1 MVKLRLIPTGK
12 SVQPSFRVVAI
23 DARTKLNGKYID
35 ILGFYDPIKKVVK
48 INEELTLKFLLTGA
62 QPTDTVRSLL
72 SKQGIFE
79 KFNNLKIEQKKA
91 ASKTK
96 TKKPSKKNTTK
107 TEATKKVSA
116 KPKTGVATTKSTKD
130 TKADESKTTAKT
142 KAK

>member
-62 QPTDTVRSLL
+62 QPTDTVRNLL
-72 SKQGIFE
+72 SKQGVLE
-79 KFNNLKIEQKKA
+79 KFHTLKIEQKKA
-91 ASKTK
+91 TATKNKTK
-96 TKKPSKKNTTK
+96 TTSKKAAVKTVKAAKETK
-107 TEATKKVSA
+107 TK
-116 KPKTGVATTKSTKD
+116 
-130 TKADESKTTAKT
+130 
-142 KAK
+142 

>member
-72 SKQGIFE
+72 SKQGILE

-91 ASKTK
+91 TSKTQ
-96 TKKPSKKNTTK
+96 TKKPSKKTTSK
-107 TEATKKVSA
+107 TETTKKVSA
-116 KPKTGVATTKSTKD
+116 KAKAGTATTKLTKD
-130 TKADESKTTAKT
+130 TKAEQPKATAKT